1 VGSHEPPAVRI
12 EAGRHRLLRVVLL
25 AFLPVL
31 PVLQSCTSAAV
42 PGRPVETPGIAIQ
55 GMIIR
60 NELVYPVTDVMINV
74 PATGRFAG
82 CGNILPGTECNTS
95 FEVVDYSSQQLVV
108 SWKEYG
114 QPHQTGAFKVD
125 IPTQLEPSRPAWLEV
140 IIFAMGQ
147 AGARLVQK

>member
-1 VGSHEPPAVRI
+1 MLRRI
-12 EAGRHRLLRVVLL
+12 WLLSAGMSAL
-25 AFLPVL
+25 LPVF
-31 PVLQSCTSAAV
+31 PGLQSCTAIAV
-42 PGRPVETPGIAIQ
+42 PVQPAETTGIAIK

-60 NELVYPVTDVMINV
+60 NELAFPVTDVMIHV

-82 CGNILPGTECNTS
+82 CGNVLPGTECNTS
-95 FEVVDYSSQQLVV
+95 FELVDYTYQQLVV

-125 IPTQLEPSRPAWLEV
+125 IPGQLDPERPAWLEV

-147 AGARLVQK
+147 AGARLIQK